1 MHAEQV
7 SQELRDLLFFCTLT
21 IEKEI
26 DESSDNCKKAFEDF

>member
-21 IEKEI
+21 LEKEI
-26 DESSDNCKKAFEDF
+26 DENSDSSYNVV